1 MKEATDESPESC
13 RKRFVSAG
21 PNTRQT
27 SVIQCDNRLLTW
39 LTFKYILPRD
49 AACGGARGTFCKQQ
63 RRVEESLARSG
74 SVTNAGGMGD
84 VRDEARK
91 FNSTSAARTRL
102 PRDRRP
108 DKALTDSALSHEPEG
123 WERRRGLKTGARR
136 DDFIDGNLAC
146 SELRELVVHVT
157 FVGSSR
163 RIKGALIE
171 LHFEH
176 RHFCIRGMNIL
187 IVQPGEERIKTQRR
201 PMSRSLPTLQ
211 SASPR
216 ATEGSGGVPI
226 DRDREV
232 QLVGF
237 LEGSNGTRDGSVDR

>member
-1 MKEATDESPESC
+1 MRRAGEH
-13 RKRFVSAG
+13 VGHSA
-21 PNTRQT
+21 NSR
-27 SVIQCDNRLLTW
+27 
-39 LTFKYILPRD
+39 
-49 AACGGARGTFCKQQ
+49 GASRS
-63 RRVEESLARSG
+63 RSLALFKSGLSSG

-91 FNSTSAARTRL
+91 VRIARDKVHLAVQLDERRAHPSPARTDAPTRPSPTARKSFASL
-102 PRDRRP
+102 GDRDFCGLA
-108 DKALTDSALSHEPEG
+108 KLSHEPEG
-123 WERRRGLKTGARR
+123 WERRRDLKTSARR
-136 DDFIDGNLAC
+136 VDFIDGNLAC